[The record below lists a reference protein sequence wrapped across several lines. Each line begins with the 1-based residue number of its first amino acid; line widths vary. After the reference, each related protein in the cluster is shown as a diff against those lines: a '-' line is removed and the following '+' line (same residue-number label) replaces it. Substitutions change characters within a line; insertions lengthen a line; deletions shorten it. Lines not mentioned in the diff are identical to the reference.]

1 MRNKYSISCLALAV
15 AMSLGPVA
23 AFAQTTQGATN
34 QAQKQSTANTEAG
47 ACDRLIERLRGMPV
61 DQRPIRLRQA
71 RQYRQNNN
79 TQACQQSLQ
88 QVDQRAQ
95 SGNRS
100 GEAAGGQITVQRAAP
115 SVTVSRGQ
123 PEITIQQQRPIVTV
137 EIPPP
142 RVTVRMPEPDVNVVS
157 NQQEPNVKFSQQN
170 VNPKVNYET
179 AEPQVN
185 VRQSKQSPE
194 VNFERTGQSGGRANA
209 ESTQSS
215 GSNQAAATTT
225 SQSSSSQS
233 RMSVDDLTDM
243 SLYTERGEL
252 IGDVERVIRNSSGAT
267 RMIVGHG
274 GILGMG
280 EKQIAVDIQNV
291 FKSGDYL
298 YAKGLTQTAASGM
311 PEWNEQAGVTELDD
325 DETVNI
331 EMRARGDQSSMGY
344 NPSQQN

>member
-1 MRNKYSISCLALAV
+1 MRYNYSISCLAFAA

-23 AFAQTTQGATN
+23 AFAQTTQGATSNQMNTN

-47 ACDRLIERLRGMPV
+47 ACDRLIDRLRAMQI

-79 TQACQQSLQ
+79 TEACQQSLQ

-142 RVTVRMPEPDVNVVS
+142 RVTVRMPEPDVNVVT
-157 NQQEPNVKFSQQN
+157 NQQEPNVQYSEQN
-170 VNPKVNYET
+170 TKPKVNYET

-194 VNFERTGQSGGRANA
+194 VNIERTGQSGGR
-209 ESTQSS
+209 ESVQSS
-215 GSNQAAATTT
+215 GSNQAAA
-225 SQSSSSQS
+225 SQSSSSQA
-233 RMSVDDLTDM
+233 RISVDDLTDM

-252 IGDVERVIRNSSGAT
+252 IGDVERVVRNSNGAT
-267 RMIVGHG
+267 RVIVGHG

-280 EKQIAVDIQNV
+280 EKQIAVDIDKV

-298 YAKGLTQTAASGM
+298 YAKGLSQTAASGM
-311 PEWNEQAGVTELDD
+311 PEWNEQAGVTDLDD
-325 DETVNI
+325 DQTLNI
-331 EMRARGDQSSMGY
+331 EMRARRDQSSMGY